1 MSSISGYITWVND
14 GAEAWTMRAPG
25 MLCLLFACR
34 QSRHRLICSHG
45 SKRPSD
51 GWPTFD
57 LGGTDV
63 YNHQSRNLREF
74 RCCRVS
80 HLVGVTK
87 GANGSYDGL
96 EALWPVQ

>member
-1 MSSISGYITWVND
+1 
-14 GAEAWTMRAPG
+14 MRAPG

-34 QSRHRLICSHG
+34 QWCDCLTCSHG

-51 GWPTFD
+51 GWTTSD
-57 LGGTDV
+57 IGRTDV
-63 YNHQSRNLREF
+63 YNYQSRNLGEF
-74 RCCRVS
+74 RCRRVS